1 MKKKIYFQI
10 FIILIPLL
18 SGIIWPLQ
26 DLFYSLLSV
35 FNINTD
41 ALKSFIA
48 SISNNNKINS
58 IILGGFL
65 TGSLWVYFNIKNKES
80 LLNTGNGYFDS
91 SYFHYWIGSKI
102 LGYGKV
108 TLIKVPIQ
116 LQYKLIINDT
126 FREVLVDSNAREKE
140 EDVEV
145 STLNL
150 EVESNTINFILSDTY
165 QTKIDEIPLEKRNLP
180 TIIIERSSEYSGVRT
195 FNPNFVNKIRNCS
208 NSYSRQYKHINI
220 FATTNTNHNKAI
232 VEQCFKNGGRT
243 GFERISVFDQKTE
256 LINNSRKY
264 YFYKEHII
272 L

>member
-1 MKKKIYFQI
+1 MKKKIYIQL

-26 DLFYSLLSV
+26 DLFYTFLSFF
-35 FNINTD
+35 FNID
-41 ALKSFIA
+41 PLKGFLA
-48 SISNNNKINS
+48 SISNNNKVNS
-58 IILGGFL
+58 IILGGLL
-65 TGSLWVYFNIKNKES
+65 TGSLWTYRNNKNKDK

-91 SYFHYWIGSKI
+91 AYFHFWIGSKI

-126 FREVLVDSNAREKE
+126 FQEILVDPDGREIE
-140 EDVEV
+140 EDVNITT
-145 STLNL
+145 SNL
-150 EVESNTINFILSDTY
+150 EVESDTINFILSDTY
-165 QTKIDEIPLEKRNLP
+165 QTKIEEIPQVKRNLP
-180 TIIIERSSEYSGVRT
+180 TIIIERSSEYNGVRT
-195 FNPNFVNKIRNCS
+195 FNPNFVNEIRNYS
-208 NSYSRQYKHINI
+208 NLYSRQYKHINI

-243 GFERISVFDQKTE
+243 GFKKISVFDQKAE
-256 LINNSRKY
+256 SINNSRKY
-264 YFYKEHII
+264 YFYKEHTI